1 MGDTAGAKV
10 ALETSI
16 ASDPKYAGPYAPLT
30 WITIREQDW
39 ARTVE
44 LADVALSAD
53 ATNTEVRW
61 FRAVA
66 KFELRELDDAVAA
79 LSEIGNDEA
88 AEQRYPQSHHLLGM
102 IYAGRGEIKEA
113 AAEYQ
118 RFLELAPESPV
129 AAEVGQQLDEWKQ
142 QGAI

>member
-1 MGDTAGAKV
+1 
-10 ALETSI
+10 
-16 ASDPKYAGPYAPLT
+16 
-30 WITIREQDW
+30 
-39 ARTVE
+39 
-44 LADVALSAD
+44 
-53 ATNTEVRW
+53 
-61 FRAVA
+61 
-66 KFELRELDDAVAA
+66 
-79 LSEIGNDEA
+79 
-88 AEQRYPQSHHLLGM
+88 M